1 MNDLFGND
9 AIDNLLPYDGQLYD
23 LGSPALD
30 TIAASDK
37 QLYQQLLTTLP
48 WQSDIVT
55 LFGNT
60 HITKRQIVW
69 MGDQGLSYRYAG
81 HTHNAHD
88 WHPIVFHVK
97 QIVEDNISDLL
108 VNSDFG
114 AAINN
119 YSAVND
125 TDRKTNNKQQCSYF
139 NACLLNYYPSGSEGM
154 GYHADDEKELGE
166 QPLIAALSLGA
177 TRKMLFRHKTVRASS
192 SSDKLD
198 LYLNS
203 GQLIVMAGVTQ
214 QYWKHSIAKTTTVN
228 EGRISLTFRRMI
240 NI

>member
-1 MNDLFGND
+1 MNDLFGNE
-9 AIDNLLPYDGQLYD
+9 ATDNLLPFDGQLYD
-23 LGSPALD
+23 LGTLALD
-30 TIAASDK
+30 TVAASDK
-37 QLYQQLLTTLP
+37 QLYQQLLANLP

-97 QIVEDNISDLL
+97 QIIEDSIRTLL
-108 VNSDFG
+108 GAMNSTDG
-114 AAINN
+114 QAIN
-119 YSAVND
+119 
-125 TDRKTNNKQQCSYF
+125 KQHSYF

-177 TRKMLFRHKTVRASS
+177 TRKMLFRHKTARDNPKSNKV
-192 SSDKLD
+192 DI
-198 LYLNS
+198 YLNS

>member
-1 MNDLFGND
+1 MNDLFGNE
-9 AIDNLLPYDGQLYD
+9 ATDNLLPFDGQLYE
-23 LGSPALD
+23 LGTLALD
-30 TIAASDK
+30 TVAASDK
-37 QLYQQLLTTLP
+37 QLYQQLLAALP

-55 LFGNT
+55 LFGKT

-97 QIVEDNISDLL
+97 QIIEDSIRTLL
-108 VNSDFG
+108 GAMNSTDG
-114 AAINN
+114 QAIN
-119 YSAVND
+119 
-125 TDRKTNNKQQCSYF
+125 KQHSYF

-177 TRKMLFRHKTVRASS
+177 TRKMLFRHKTARDNPKSNKV
-192 SSDKLD
+192 DI
-198 LYLNS
+198 YLNS

-228 EGRISLTFRRMI
+228 EGRISLTFRHMI

>member
-1 MNDLFGND
+1 MNDLFGNE
-9 AIDNLLPYDGQLYD
+9 ATDNLLPFDGQLYD
-23 LGSPALD
+23 LGTLALD
-30 TIAASDK
+30 TVAASDK
-37 QLYQQLLTTLP
+37 QLYQQLLATLP

-97 QIVEDNISDLL
+97 QIIEDSIRTLL
-108 VNSDFG
+108 GAMNSTDG
-114 AAINN
+114 QAIN
-119 YSAVND
+119 
-125 TDRKTNNKQQCSYF
+125 KQHSYF

-177 TRKMLFRHKTVRASS
+177 TRKMLFRHKTARDNPKSNKV
-192 SSDKLD
+192 DI
-198 LYLNS
+198 YLNS